1 MIETLHYFLTHSFS
15 WVLSN
20 SLQASILVIL
30 ILLCKLAGKKHLTA
44 RWHYAVWFLLMM
56 KLAIPWSPDS
66 SISLYNWLPSLGWET
81 VQGQPANSASS
92 NTYTAAA
99 VAHPSGDMANEPKA
113 GVFNG
118 SIVSWLHL
126 LASLWLCGV
135 IVLLITTIRTM
146 YKLSQTLKDE
156 ALVLEQRVL
165 LILAHCKEQMGI
177 SQKLPLLRSKTLSS
191 PTLAGVWRP
200 RILLPD
206 RLIDTLDEQELRHI
220 FLHELSHWK
229 RHDIAV
235 NSLMSFL
242 LILNWFN
249 PLLWYA
255 ASRMRR
261 DQEIA
266 CDALALTY
274 MREAEVQKYGFTM
287 IKLLELCSGQ
297 RTTALTASFSSSRNH
312 LKRRIEMISSFKKKA
327 YTWTTS
333 GIIVVLAL
341 GVFTLTD
348 AKQVFGKQPAFI
360 TPVEGTINSSPKAK
374 GITII
379 NALNTPVHAAAAGT
393 VIAADYDRKAGNQV
407 IVSHDGGYQ
416 TVYSHLE
423 KLEVAPGATVSQG
436 QIIGLLGST
445 GQSTGP
451 HLYFELI
458 KDGTAVD
465 PLAVLADT
473 AASN

>member
-1 MIETLHYFLTHSFS
+1 MIETLHHFLTHSFS
-15 WVLSN
+15 WALTN

-44 RWHYAVWFLLMM
+44 RWHYAVWSLLIM

-66 SISLYNWLPSLGWET
+66 SISLYNWLPSFRLGADQET
-81 VQGQPANSASS
+81 ASPYQMTGYTEATGAAFHSESALPLDAVQS
-92 NTYTAAA
+92 TDT
-99 VAHPSGDMANEPKA
+99 
-113 GVFNG
+113 
-118 SIVSWLHL
+118 IISWFSVL
-126 LASLWLCGV
+126 SVIWLVGV
-135 IVLLITTIRTM
+135 IALLTKTIHTMYKVSSTLEKEPLVCNPHVLLIFAR
-146 YKLSQTLKDE
+146 
-156 ALVLEQRVL
+156 
-165 LILAHCKEQMGI
+165 CKEQMGI
-177 SQKLPLLRSKTLSS
+177 TEKLPLQRSKLVSS
-191 PTLAGVWRP
+191 PTLAGIWRP
-200 RILLPD
+200 CILLPD

-229 RHDIAV
+229 RHDITV

-274 MREAEVQKYGFTM
+274 MKEAEVQKYGFTM
-287 IKLLELCSGQ
+287 IKLLEQCSGQ

-312 LKRRIEMISSFKKKA
+312 LKRRIEMISNFKKKA
-327 YTWTTS
+327 YTWTAS

-360 TPVEGTINSSPKAK
+360 APVEGTINSSPKAK
-374 GITII
+374 GIMII

-416 TVYSHLE
+416 SVYSHLE

-451 HLYFELI
+451 HLYFELL